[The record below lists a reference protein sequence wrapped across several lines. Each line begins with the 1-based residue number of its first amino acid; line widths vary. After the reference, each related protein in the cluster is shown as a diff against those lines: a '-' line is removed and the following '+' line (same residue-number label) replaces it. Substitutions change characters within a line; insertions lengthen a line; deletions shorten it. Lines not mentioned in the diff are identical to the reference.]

1 MEGGGQ
7 QMKKLLSGNE
17 ALARGAWEAGVKFA
31 AGYPGT
37 PSTEILESLARYPE
51 VDAQW
56 SANEK
61 VAFDEGMGAAIGGLR
76 VLVTM
81 KHVGLNV
88 AADSFMVFPYAGTN
102 GGFVV
107 ISADDP
113 GMHSSQNEQDNRY
126 LALVAKVPLIEPA
139 DAQECLDFI
148 KFAFDL
154 SEQFGTPVMLRTT
167 TRSAHTKGLVTLGER
182 REVPRRDF
190 TPDIKRYSVPIY
202 RHLLR
207 PKVEARLRQLAEYAE
222 TCPLNVEESP
232 LPPPLPPP
240 SRSARPCAP
249 TASPLPGGEEAKGVR
264 AIGVIASGIAY
275 LHAREVWPEADCF
288 KLGLVYPLPA
298 RRLLDFCE
306 RHKTVYVVE
315 EGEAFIESQLRALG
329 VRNLVG
335 KDLFGVIGE
344 YSPQRL
350 AAAAHGDTFPSPF
363 ADEVPILPRPPMFC
377 VGCGHRTVFDV
388 LRQLKVLVAG
398 DIGCY
403 TMGALPP
410 YEASHTTFCMG
421 ASIGNAFG
429 FLRAGH
435 ERTVAVIGDSTFVH
449 AGIPSLVDTVYNGGK
464 TTVIIL
470 DNGTTGM
477 TGQQPHPAAGQTLK
491 GAPAPKLDLEALC
504 RAVGVQHVT
513 VVDTWQ
519 RSSLLRAIRA
529 ALAYEGPAVVIA
541 RGPCQQLPEMR
552 YRDLVPYTIDEAT
565 CTNCEACYKVWC
577 PAIAPGPN
585 GKPAIDPLACVA
597 CGVCAQIC
605 VPGAIVARHDE

>member
-1 MEGGGQ
+1 
-7 QMKKLLSGNE
+7 MKKLLSGNE
-17 ALARGAWEAGVKFA
+17 AIARGAWEAGVHFA

-37 PSTEILESLARYPE
+37 PSTEILENLVRYPDVE
-51 VDAQW
+51 AQW

-126 LALVAKVPLIEPA
+126 LAMVAKVPLVEPS
-139 DAQECLDFI
+139 DSQECKDFI
-148 KFAFDL
+148 QFAFDL
-154 SEQFGTPVMLRTT
+154 SEQFSTPVMLRTT

-182 REVPRRDF
+182 QEAPRREF
-190 TPDIKRYSVPIY
+190 TPDVKRYSVPIY

-207 PKVEARLRQLAEYAE
+207 PKLEARLRQVTQYAE
-222 TCPLNVEESP
+222 TCPLNVEE
-232 LPPPLPPP
+232 PPL
-240 SRSARPCAP
+240 SSAAEDG
-249 TASPLPGGEEAKGVR
+249 AGAKGR
-264 AIGVIASGIAY
+264 IGVITSGVAY
-275 LHAREVWPEADCF
+275 QYAREVWPEADIF

-298 RRLLDFCE
+298 KRLLDFCA
-306 RHKTVYVVE
+306 RHQRVYVVE
-315 EGEAFIESQLRALG
+315 EGEGFIDNQLKALG
-329 VRNLVG
+329 ARNLVG
-335 KDLFGVIGE
+335 NDLFGVIGE
-344 YSPQRL
+344 YSPERL
-350 AAAAHGDTFPSPF
+350 ATTLKGERPRPSF
-363 ADEVPILPRPPMFC
+363 GGEITILPRPPMFC

-410 YEASHTTFCMG
+410 YEAEHTTFCMG
-421 ASIGNAFG
+421 ASIGTAFG
-429 FLRAGH
+429 FQRAGH

-464 TTVIIL
+464 TTTIIL

-491 GAPAPKLDLEALC
+491 GGLAPQLDLEALC
-504 RAVGVQHVT
+504 RAVGVQNVT

-519 RSSLLRAIRA
+519 RKEVLRAIRSA
-529 ALAYEGPAVVIA
+529 VAYDGAAVVIA

-552 YRDLVPYTIDEAT
+552 QRDLMPYIIDEAA

-577 PAIAPGPN
+577 PAITPGAT
-585 GKPAIDPLACVA
+585 GKPVIDPLACVA
-597 CGVCAQIC
+597 CSLCAQVC
-605 VPGAIVARHDE
+605 VPGAIGPMEIGDRRLEIQSPVSDL